1 MTKIDSQRCQILN
14 DLILEVEKCQLLQI
28 FNDEKCDDS
37 HDEIFLDETIEIT
50 NDDHE
55 EMEIIR

>member
-1 MTKIDSQRCQILN
+1 MTKIDSQKCQTLN
-14 DLILEVEKCQLLQI
+14 DLIHENECQLLQI

-37 HDEIFLDETIEIT
+37 HDEIFLDETIEII

-55 EMEIIR
+55 VMEKIR

>member
-1 MTKIDSQRCQILN
+1 MIQLWILRYAQNDKIIC
-14 DLILEVEKCQLLQI
+14 KLLQI
-28 FNDEKCDDS
+28 SSDEKCDDS
-37 HDEIFLDETIEIT
+37 HDEIFLDETIEII